1 MASFQLPQNVYNLV
15 LQMALMGQLV
25 FFDDSIFIPRTGFDH
40 KLIALVKYPK

>member
-25 FFDDSIFIPRTGFDH
+25 FFDDFISISRTGLDH